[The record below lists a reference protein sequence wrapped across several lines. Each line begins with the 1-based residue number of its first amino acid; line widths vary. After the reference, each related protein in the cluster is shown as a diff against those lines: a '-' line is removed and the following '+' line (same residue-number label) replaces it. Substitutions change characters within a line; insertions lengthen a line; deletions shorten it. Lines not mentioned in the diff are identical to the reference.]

1 MRLESGTPELPEAW
15 ARRSYGIT
23 VGVVTNNQDPERRGR
38 VRVRFPRFSDQDES
52 AWAPVLSPMAG
63 ADRGL
68 LLLPEKDDHV
78 LVAFENGDLHF
89 PYVIGCLFATCQ
101 LPTSNK
107 ACGLPGPAADARDV
121 KVLRSRSGHTLTLDD
136 TRGRERITLC
146 DGKGKVRMTFDSKSG
161 ALTLHADGD
170 LTIEAGGK
178 LTLSGAS
185 VTLEDSGTGRVSL
198 QGGKVDINR
207 GALEVL

>member
-1 MRLESGTPELPEAW
+1 MRLEAGPPEVPEAW
-15 ARRSYGIT
+15 ARRAYGIT
-23 VGVVTNNQDPERRGR
+23 VGIVTNNKDPERRGR

-63 ADRGL
+63 ANRGL

-78 LVAFENGDLHF
+78 LVAFDNGDLHF
-89 PYVIGCLFATCQ
+89 PYVIGCLFAACPLPVSDTACQ
-101 LPTSNK
+101 P
-107 ACGLPGPAADARDV
+107 PGPQGTEQDV

-136 TRGRERITLC
+136 TQGRERITLC

-170 LTIEAGGK
+170 VTMEAGGR

-185 VTLEDSGTGRVSL
+185 VTLEDKGPGRISI

-207 GALEVL
+207 GALEVV